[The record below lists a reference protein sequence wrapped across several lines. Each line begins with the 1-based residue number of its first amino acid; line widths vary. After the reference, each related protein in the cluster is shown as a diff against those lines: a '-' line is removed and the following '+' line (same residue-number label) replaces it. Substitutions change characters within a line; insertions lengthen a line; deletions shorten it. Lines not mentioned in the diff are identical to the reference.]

1 MLTLSASKRESRA
14 KDALP
19 ALPRRNPYSHEVI

>member
-1 MLTLSASKRESRA
+1 MTHAAKREARA

-19 ALPRRNPYSHEVI
+19 ALPRRNPMTGEVFQ